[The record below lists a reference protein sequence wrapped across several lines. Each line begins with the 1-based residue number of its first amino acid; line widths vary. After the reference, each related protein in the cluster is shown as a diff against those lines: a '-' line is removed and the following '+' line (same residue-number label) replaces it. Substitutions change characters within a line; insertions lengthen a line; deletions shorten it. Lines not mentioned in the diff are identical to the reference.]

1 MNSFHAIQQRAEKRK
16 GGKDAL
22 LSLLPKTIPNENIA
36 AQPDAYF
43 LGEMTRSIF
52 QCGFVWRVI
61 NSKWTGFC
69 EAFFDF
75 ELSQLM
81 RLSDDD
87 WDRYLKDTR
96 IVRHRQKIQSVRHN
110 LWFVNEISGEHHGF
124 GQFLVDWPK
133 SELTDLFRLLKSRG
147 SRLGG
152 NTGAYFLQHVGVDSF
167 ALTGDVVQCLQMHG
181 LEISDKPGSQK
192 DFKLIQQTFNQWH
205 DDTGYSYRDLSM
217 IAAYSVGENRVHAE
231 GINV

>member
-69 EAFFDF
+69 EWNR
-75 ELSQLM
+75 SQ
-81 RLSDDD
+81 
-87 WDRYLKDTR
+87 
-96 IVRHRQKIQSVRHN
+96 
-110 LWFVNEISGEHHGF
+110 
-124 GQFLVDWPK
+124 
-133 SELTDLFRLLKSRG
+133 
-147 SRLGG
+147 
-152 NTGAYFLQHVGVDSF
+152 
-167 ALTGDVVQCLQMHG
+167 
-181 LEISDKPGSQK
+181 
-192 DFKLIQQTFNQWH
+192 
-205 DDTGYSYRDLSM
+205 
-217 IAAYSVGENRVHAE
+217 
-231 GINV
+231 